1 MGKEIIE
8 NGKTEIQAVGN
19 SPADM
24 IRMAVS
30 GGADLEQLEKLLE
43 MQERWEA
50 KEAHKAY
57 NKAIAAFKSVPLEI
71 EKDKK
76 VGYSTN
82 KGDVGYSHASLANV
96 IKKVTEELSKH
107 GLSASFNT
115 HQNGKIKVTCRIS
128 HVAGHFEET
137 SLEADA
143 DTSGSKNSI
152 QALGSTI
159 TYLER
164 YTLLAALGLATKDQ
178 DDDGKAVTTRITNEQ
193 LGQLRD
199 LLISIGEESKEG
211 VIAKAFKIA
220 DLSELPAVDFKRAET
235 VIISRGEA
243 KKKTGG

>member
-8 NGKTEIQAVGN
+8 NGKTEVQVVGN
-19 SPADM
+19 SPAEM

-43 MQERWEA
+43 LQERWEA

-71 EKDKK
+71 DKDKK
-76 VGYSTN
+76 VSYGQTSYN
-82 KGDVGYSHASLANV
+82 HASLANV
-96 IKKVTEELSKH
+96 VKKVTEELSKH

-178 DDDGKAVTTRITNEQ
+178 DDDGKAVTARITNEQ

-220 DLSELPAVDFKRAET
+220 DLSELSAADFKRAET

-243 KKKTGG
+243 KKKAEAK